1 VLANTGVDQGSCDS
15 RALIRDGPSVVGP
28 SETSILKKRY
38 ASYIEKWLFEN
49 TTLCLIFV
57 SVAK

>member
-1 VLANTGVDQGSCDS
+1 MGAVLLREGFQTKWPSADRHIPAG
-15 RALIRDGPSVVGP
+15 RAA
-28 SETSILKKRY
+28 RY
-38 ASYIEKWLFEN
+38 LEKWYRKFHKKWLFEN